1 MFNYM
6 KNYNDNF
13 VKEIEKCFT
22 FNIKSLSYCF
32 FTITLFAIF
41 SLFVVKE
48 TETTFI
54 VRFGKVIRQINK
66 AGIYVKTP
74 LIDNTVTFDKR
85 ILQVY
90 SPAKEVIAS
99 DQKRLIVDAYAKYK
113 IVDTKKFYENMRNE
127 QGANIRVSSMLDSIM
142 RQVVATNPL
151 SSFLT
156 TQRSQMMENIQTLL
170 AEQTK
175 EFGINIIDVRI
186 IRADLPIENSE
197 AIFKRMKTE
206 REKEAQELRSQGKQE
221 ATIIMA
227 SANKEAK
234 EIRSVAQREASKIM
248 GKADAEVIKIHSRA
262 FSKDPKFYEFYK
274 TLEIYKNTLP
284 KQKIIISTKDNDFLQ
299 RIKKDQFSN

>member
-1 MFNYM
+1 MSIENI
-6 KNYNDNF
+6 DN
-13 VKEIEKCFT
+13 ISHSSLY
-22 FNIKSLSYCF
+22 IKPKWLCVC
-32 FTITLFAIF
+32 FAILLTVF
-41 SLFVVKE
+41 SLFIVKE

-54 VRFGKVIRQINK
+54 VRFGKIVKQIDH
-66 AGIYVKTP
+66 AGLYVKAP
-74 LIDNTVTFDKR
+74 FIDSITTFDKR

-127 QGANIRVSSMLDSIM
+127 QGANARVSSMLDSIM

-156 TQRSQMMENIQTLL
+156 TRRSQMMESVQNLL

-175 EFGINIIDVRI
+175 KFGIKIIDVRI
-186 IRADLPIENSE
+186 VRADLPVENSE
-197 AIFKRMKTE
+197 AIFRRMQTE

-227 SANKEAK
+227 SADKQAK
-234 EIRSVAQREASKIM
+234 KIISKAQMEASKIM
-248 GKADAEVIKIHSRA
+248 GKADAEAIKIYSNA
-262 FSKDPKFYEFYK
+262 FSKDPEFYEFYK
-274 TLEIYKNTLP
+274 TLEVYKNSLP
-284 KQKIIISTKDNDFLQ
+284 KQNIIISTKDNDFLK
-299 RIKKDQFSN
+299 RLKKN

>member
-1 MFNYM
+1 MGIENIDNINYSSL
-6 KNYNDNF
+6 Y
-13 VKEIEKCFT
+13 
-22 FNIKSLSYCF
+22 IKPKWFCVC
-32 FTITLFAIF
+32 FAILLTVF
-41 SLFVVKE
+41 SLFIVKE

-54 VRFGKVIRQINK
+54 VRFGKIVKQIDHAGLYIK
-66 AGIYVKTP
+66 AP
-74 LIDNTVTFDKR
+74 FIDSITTFDKR

-127 QGANIRVSSMLDSIM
+127 QGANVRVSSMLDSIM

-156 TQRSQMMENIQTLL
+156 TRRSQMMESVQNLL

-175 EFGINIIDVRI
+175 KFGIKIIDVRI
-186 IRADLPIENSE
+186 VRADLPVENSE
-197 AIFKRMKTE
+197 AIFRRMQTE

-227 SANKEAK
+227 SADKQAK
-234 EIRSVAQREASKIM
+234 KIISKAQMEASKIM
-248 GKADAEVIKIHSRA
+248 GKADAEAIKIYSNA
-262 FSKDPKFYEFYK
+262 FSKDPEFYEFYK
-274 TLEIYKNTLP
+274 TLEVYKNSLP
-284 KQKIIISTKDNDFLQ
+284 KQNIIISTKDNDFLK
-299 RIKKDQFSN
+299 RLKKN

>member
-1 MFNYM
+1 MSIENIDNINYSSL
-6 KNYNDNF
+6 Y
-13 VKEIEKCFT
+13 
-22 FNIKSLSYCF
+22 IKPKWLCVC
-32 FTITLFAIF
+32 FAILLTVF
-41 SLFVVKE
+41 SLFIVKE

-54 VRFGKVIRQINK
+54 VRFGKIVKQIDH
-66 AGIYVKTP
+66 AGLYVKAP
-74 LIDNTVTFDKR
+74 FIDSITTFDKR

-127 QGANIRVSSMLDSIM
+127 QGANTRVSSMLDSIM

-156 TQRSQMMENIQTLL
+156 TRRSQMMESVQNLL

-175 EFGINIIDVRI
+175 KFGIKIIDVRI
-186 IRADLPIENSE
+186 VRADLPVENSE
-197 AIFKRMKTE
+197 AIFRRMQTE

-227 SANKEAK
+227 SADKQAK
-234 EIRSVAQREASKIM
+234 KIISKAQMEASKIM
-248 GKADAEVIKIHSRA
+248 GKADAEAIKIYSNA
-262 FSKDPKFYEFYK
+262 FSKDPEFYEFYK
-274 TLEIYKNTLP
+274 TLEVYKNSLP
-284 KQKIIISTKDNDFLQ
+284 KQNIIISTKDNDFLK
-299 RIKKDQFSN
+299 RLKKN